1 MPNDAQTAG
10 ETAASTAEHVADTGG
25 TVVQLQPQAG
35 APHPPATEAD
45 DRPTV
50 CKLEVGGRDERGN
63 TVEYV
68 YARDPH
74 YIVYFSRLDRQE
86 PTTDAAGHRIAVPQQ
101 RGWWPFRGRGARSA
115 AEPTNPWKGVQA
127 QLSNDQARRRTQRKN
142 LLGLGVER
150 AKLQALL
157 SDWPRRQGY
166 DASIAT
172 ALQMALD
179 GDGSESDTSA
189 KQALE
194 TLSDARASLLSERE
208 VDLRAQYVGFALH
221 LGVLG
226 FLILLA
232 VHLVLHLAFPPS
244 LEILNGVWVGC
255 EAGLIGAIL
264 SIAIGLR
271 RRTVVLDIGI
281 KGNRSDCMLRLI
293 IGAVS
298 GGTLV
303 LLFASGLLPRLTGSQ
318 GVMDHQSIAF
328 AMLLGIVGGFVEQLV
343 PSLLEEQGNRLGN
356 DPAAR
361 LQPAGGKA
369 DDGGKRA

>member
-1 MPNDAQTAG
+1 MPNDAQTTG
-10 ETAASTAEHVADTGG
+10 ETAASTAQQVADLGG
-25 TVVQLQPQAG
+25 TVVQLQPATG
-35 APHPPATEAD
+35 APPTPVTEPD

-50 CKLEVGGRDERGN
+50 CPLKVGERDERGN
-63 TVEYV
+63 TVEYI

-74 YIVYFSRLDRQE
+74 YIVYFSRLQQR
-86 PTTDAAGHRIAVPQQ
+86 DAPGDAGGHRGAAAQW
-101 RGWWPFRGRGARSA
+101 RRWWPFAHRAAR
-115 AEPTNPWKGVQA
+115 AEADPTDTWKGVQA
-127 QLSNDQARRRTQRKN
+127 QLSNDQPRRRTQRRN
-142 LLGLGVER
+142 LLSVGVER

-157 SDWPRRQGY
+157 SDWPRRLGY
-166 DASIAT
+166 DASIAI

-179 GDGSESDTSA
+179 GDGTENDPSA

-194 TLSDARASLLSERE
+194 TLSDARASLLGERE
-208 VDLRAQYVGFALH
+208 VDLRAQYVSSTLR

-226 FLILLA
+226 FLMLLG
-232 VHLVLHLAFPPS
+232 LHLALPAS
-244 LEILNGVWVGC
+244 WITLDGVWVGC

-271 RRTVVLDIGI
+271 RRTVSLDIGI
-281 KGNRSDCMLRLI
+281 KGNRSDCILRLI

-303 LLFASGLLPRLTGSQ
+303 LLFASGLLPKLATSQ

-328 AMLLGIVGGFVEQLV
+328 AMLLGVVGGFVEQLV

-356 DPAAR
+356 AAAKS
-361 LQPAGGKA
+361 QPADGGGKTA
-369 DDGGKRA
+369 

>member
-1 MPNDAQTAG
+1 MPNDAQTAD
-10 ETAASTAEHVADTGG
+10 ETAASITEHVADSGG
-25 TVVQLQPQAG
+25 TVVQLQPQAA
-35 APHPPATEAD
+35 APHPSPTAAD

-50 CKLEVGGRDERGN
+50 CPLKVGQRDERGN
-63 TVEYV
+63 TVEYI

-74 YIVYFSRLDRQE
+74 YVVYFSRLDPQE
-86 PTTDAAGHRIAVPQQ
+86 PVDDAAGNRSTVPQR
-101 RGWWPFRGRGARSA
+101 RGWWPFRGHAAQSA
-115 AEPTNPWKGVQA
+115 AQPTHPWKGVQA
-127 QLSNDQARRRTQRKN
+127 QLSNDQTLRRIQRRN

-179 GDGSESDTSA
+179 GDGTETDTSA
-189 KQALE
+189 RQALE
-194 TLSDARASLLSERE
+194 TLTDARASLLSERE

-226 FLILLA
+226 FLFLLA
-232 VHLVLHLAFPPS
+232 VHLVLHLTLPAG
-244 LEILNGVWVGC
+244 LRILNGVWVGC

-271 RRTVVLDIGI
+271 RRTVALDIGI

-318 GVMDHQSIAF
+318 GVMDHESIAF
-328 AMLLGIVGGFVEQLV
+328 AMLLGVVGGFVEQLV
-343 PSLLEEQGNRLGN
+343 PSLLEQQGNRLG
-356 DPAAR
+356 DADAAKPRPADA
-361 LQPAGGKA
+361 AGKTA
-369 DDGGKRA
+369 

>member
-1 MPNDAQTAG
+1 MPNDAQTAN
-10 ETAASTAEHVADTGG
+10 ESAASTAEHVADPGG
-25 TVVQLQPQAG
+25 TVVQLQPG
-35 APHPPATEAD
+35 APHPPAPEAD

-50 CKLEVGGRDERGN
+50 CPLKVGERDERGN
-63 TVEYV
+63 TVEYI

-74 YIVYFSRLDRQE
+74 YIVYFSRLQQQGAPDDATGHRGAAAQRRRWW
-86 PTTDAAGHRIAVPQQ
+86 PLRRRAAGADVGP
-101 RGWWPFRGRGARSA
+101 
-115 AEPTNPWKGVQA
+115 AETCKGVQA
-127 QLSNDQARRRTQRKN
+127 QLSNDQARRRAQRRN

-166 DASIAT
+166 DASIAI

-179 GDGSESDTSA
+179 GDGTENDPSA
-189 KQALE
+189 RQAQE
-194 TLSDARASLLSERE
+194 TLSDARVSLLGERE
-208 VDLRAQYVGFALH
+208 VDLRAQYVSSTLR

-226 FLILLA
+226 FLVLLG
-232 VHLVLHLAFPPS
+232 LHLALPAS
-244 LEILNGVWVGC
+244 WITLDGVWVGC

-271 RRTVVLDIGI
+271 RRTVALDIGI
-281 KGNRSDCMLRLI
+281 KGNRSDCILRLI

-303 LLFASGLLPRLTGSQ
+303 LLFASGLLPKLATGQ

-328 AMLLGIVGGFVEQLV
+328 SMLLGVIGGFVEQLV
-343 PSLLEEQGNRLGN
+343 PSLLEEQGNRLSN
-356 DPAAR
+356 DAAAKAQPAAGGR
-361 LQPAGGKA
+361 ADGGGKTA
-369 DDGGKRA
+369 